1 MDILK
6 KIKEKICEINVII
19 EEDEIP
25 LDEGLLSSGIIDSF
39 GFVDFVTFVE
49 NEFEIEFDD
58 GEINEDNFK
67 NIFEISRF
75 IEYKIS
81 ENK

>member
-1 MDILK
+1 MVTMDILK

-49 NEFEIEFDD
+49 NE
-58 GEINEDNFK
+58 
-67 NIFEISRF
+67 
-75 IEYKIS
+75 
-81 ENK
+81 